1 MNKEE
6 LIYCL
11 DRASNGVVKVNN
23 NEEGD
28 FVVKKL
34 KEFGSVCLDS
44 KLPSEIKPQYPTH
57 IGIGDNDW
65 WTYSYPSGNL
75 NVIEFEEFKKIV
87 ESEDKTSV
95 QITVNT
101 KEGLIT
107 QLQNG
112 TVGIRLEGEE
122 EGEYLINWMK
132 KNDVIYINDDN
143 TSGSIIEH
151 GDIIGVTECCGKYVW
166 DFEDENEV
174 KLVITFKRFKEII
187 ELKEDENNTKND
199 VCVIS
204 DNTWTMETVESKIKE
219 STKVDPPINKTND
232 PFDLLRPRRTP
243 LSAYSIEELENELE
257 RRRNQ
262 KLKALENTI
271 STAFEELIKM
281 GYKIH
286 NAYSDDNMDGGV
298 NLNIEKKE
306 ILIS

>member
-6 LIYCL
+6 LISCL
-11 DRASNGVVKVNN
+11 DRARNGVVKVNN
-23 NEEGD
+23 DEEGD

-34 KEFGSVCLDS
+34 KEFGSVCLGS

-101 KEGLIT
+101 KEELIT

-112 TVGIRLEGEE
+112 NVGIRLEGEE

-204 DNTWTMETVESKIKE
+204 DNTWTMKTVESKIKE

>member
-11 DRASNGVVKVNN
+11 DRARNGVVKVNN
-23 NEEGD
+23 DEEGD

-34 KEFGSVCLDS
+34 KEFGSVCLVS

-101 KEGLIT
+101 KEELIT

-112 TVGIRLEGEE
+112 NVGIRLEGEE

-166 DFEDENEV
+166 DFEDEV

-187 ELKEDENNTKND
+187 ELKEYENNTKND
-199 VCVIS
+199 ACVIS

-219 STKVDPPINKTND
+219 STKVDPPTND
-232 PFDLLRPRRTP
+232 IGNPFDLLNSKRSP
-243 LSAYSIEELENELE
+243 LSLYSIEELENELE

-286 NAYSDDNMDGGV
+286 NAYSDDNMDGGINV
-298 NLNIEKKE
+298 SIEKKE
-306 ILIS
+306 VLIS

>member
-6 LIYCL
+6 LISCL
-11 DRASNGVVKVNN
+11 DRARNGVVKVNN
-23 NEEGD
+23 DEEGD

-34 KEFGSVCLDS
+34 KEFGSVCLVS
-44 KLPSEIKPQYPTH
+44 KLPSEIKPQYPIC

-65 WTYSYPSGNL
+65 WTYTYPSGNL

-101 KEGLIT
+101 KEELIT

-112 TVGIRLEGEE
+112 NVGIRLEGEE

-151 GDIIGVTECCGKYVW
+151 GDIISVTECCGKYVW
-166 DFEDENEV
+166 DFEYENEV

-187 ELKEDENNTKND
+187 ELKED
-199 VCVIS
+199 
-204 DNTWTMETVESKIKE
+204 
-219 STKVDPPINKTND
+219 PPITRTDNKYTDN
-232 PFDLLRPRRTP
+232 PFNLLNSKRSP
-243 LSAYSIEELENELE
+243 LHLYSIEELENELE
-257 RRRNQ
+257 RRKEERVK
-262 KLKALENTI
+262 KL
-271 STAFEELIKM
+271 EEYINKSFKELMEK

-286 NAYSDDNMDGGV
+286 NVYSEDNMDGEV
-298 NLNIEKKE
+298 NISIEKKE
-306 ILIS
+306 VLIS

>member
-6 LIYCL
+6 LISCL
-11 DRASNGVVKVNN
+11 DRARNGVVKVNN
-23 NEEGD
+23 DEEGD

-44 KLPSEIKPQYPTH
+44 KLPSETKPQYPIC
-57 IGIGDNDW
+57 IGTGDNDW
-65 WTYSYPSGNL
+65 WTYSYGNL
-75 NVIEFEEFKKIV
+75 NVIKFEEFKKIV
-87 ESEDKTSV
+87 ESEDKTPV

-101 KEGLIT
+101 KEELIT

-112 TVGIRLEGEE
+112 NVGIRLEGEE

-132 KNDVIYINDDN
+132 KNNVIYINDDN
-143 TSGSIIEH
+143 TSGSNIEH

-219 STKVDPPINKTND
+219 STKVDPPTND
-232 PFDLLRPRRTP
+232 IGNPFDLLNSKRSP
-243 LSAYSIEELENELE
+243 LSLYSIEELENELE
-257 RRRNQ
+257 RRKEERAK
-262 KLKALENTI
+262 KL
-271 STAFEELIKM
+271 EEYINKSFKELMEM

-286 NAYSDDNMDGGV
+286 NAYSDDNMDGGINV
-298 NLNIEKKE
+298 SIEKKE
-306 ILIS
+306 VLIS

>member
-11 DRASNGVVKVNN
+11 DRARNGVVKVNN
-23 NEEGD
+23 DEEGD

-101 KEGLIT
+101 KEELIT

-112 TVGIRLEGEE
+112 NVGIRLEGEE